1 MNMPSISNLNGIG
14 SPLPRSISIGIG
26 SVTTDD
32 FDTGMLFEPDSQS
45 LSLTIRQQVDDPM
58 SPEIDHDR
66 TVTLP
71 FSFSPVI
78 HAENLWSDR
87 VRLRC
92 GPDSPQKGVG
102 ADIDSGI
109 NSYFLSGL
117 FTNSQNGMAINRV
130 FMPLAI
136 SGSPHT

>member
-1 MNMPSISNLNGIG
+1 
-14 SPLPRSISIGIG
+14 
-26 SVTTDD
+26 
-32 FDTGMLFEPDSQS
+32 MLFEPGSQR
-45 LSLTIRQQVDDPM
+45 LSLTIRQRFDDPIFLEM
-58 SPEIDHDR
+58 HQDR
-66 TVTLP
+66 SVTLP
-71 FSFSPVI
+71 FSISPVI
-78 HAENLWSDR
+78 HAQNLWNGQ
-87 VRLRC
+87 VRLRR
-92 GPDSPQKGVG
+92 GPNSPQKGVG